1 MDEAEDDEMD
11 TGYTSIDQKVL
22 EFINSA
28 PMEDLS
34 DICGIEPSVA
44 EIVISQRPF
53 HSLDVIAENDFPLT
67 DADAAKSKRKKR
79 SWG

>member
-28 PMEDLS
+28 PIEDLS

-44 EIVISQRPF
+44 EIVISQRPSIRWTLLPKMIS
-53 HSLDVIAENDFPLT
+53 H
-67 DADAAKSKRKKR
+67 
-79 SWG
+79 